1 MLEIEILQQELD
13 ALLNECHRI
22 HWKNLELEILIQ
34 YANHGKK
41 VWEDNRL
48 DYAVNNMFR
57 IIEMAESLN
66 RLREESKTNI

>member
-1 MLEIEILQQELD
+1 MNEIETLQQELD
-13 ALLNECHRI
+13 TLLNECNRT

-41 VWEDNRL
+41 ILEDNKL
-48 DYAVNNMFR
+48 NYAVNNMLR

-66 RLREESKTNI
+66 RLREESKTL

>member
-1 MLEIEILQQELD
+1 MKEIETLQQELNT
-13 ALLNECHRI
+13 LLNECNRI

-41 VWEDNRL
+41 VWEDNKL
-48 DYAVNNMFR
+48 NYAVNNMLR

-66 RLREESKTNI
+66 RLREESKTL